1 MADVGQT
8 GVSGE
13 QSRRFTTVNDDEF
26 SRILTEIMS
35 YSFSIKI
42 KARFTDSFPIFAPN
56 THKLYIYVYHAER
69 NHSNQWSVKL

>member
-13 QSRRFTTVNDDEF
+13 QSRRFTTINDDEF

-35 YSFSIKI
+35 YNKTVNDFQF
-42 KARFTDSFPIFAPN
+42 R
-56 THKLYIYVYHAER
+56 
-69 NHSNQWSVKL
+69 